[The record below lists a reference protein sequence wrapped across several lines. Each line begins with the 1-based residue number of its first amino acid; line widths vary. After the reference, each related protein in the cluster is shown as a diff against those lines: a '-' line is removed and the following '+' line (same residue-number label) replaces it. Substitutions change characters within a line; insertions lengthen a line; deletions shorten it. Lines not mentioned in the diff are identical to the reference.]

1 MQIYCILAIMNQMK
15 KTLGL
20 DLGVNTVGWALVERD
35 ETNGSGRIIDMGV
48 RIIPMDKTSRDAFS
62 EGKGLS
68 QAQQR
73 RMFRSARRNNQR
85 YKMRR
90 DKLVLVLDALGWMP
104 DDIGYSITERKAG
117 IPQVSILPLKREED
131 YREREKDETK
141 REHTAMRV
149 YELRAHGRKRPYASG
164 KELGRV
170 LYLLNQWRGYQDIGA
185 LGMSEEEEKKEKEL
199 AKAHEHPI
207 ATLKI
212 LETTETKELH
222 RAKGKKSKNDRYIW
236 EVKVEGRTER
246 YWTVMKCKWWK
257 DKTMD
262 FQTIA
267 KEDGSIELRLS
278 GQSKWAKTLERNDEE
293 LGEQLIGEKL
303 YELLLNAKNKYAP
316 PLPEKRYKRERY
328 KQEFNEIWEYQAEQQ
343 GWATWMTE
351 CPQEKLE
358 AIAQLLYPKNTLK
371 QAELVKKGLLH
382 IIRDEVIY
390 YQRPLKKPQRQLFC
404 PKEKP
409 IELGDGKQ
417 RKHRPAPKSHPL
429 YQEYRLW
436 QQVNNMG
443 VKSIG
448 QQKVDMTEQQRVE
461 LFELLAKKK
470 AKPENVLK
478 DVLGFKDT
486 ERYELNIED
495 LETDRTWGAI
505 SPALKDGKKKKG
517 KKPEDPAPDNNVA
530 IRTTADAELAAVLR
544 DPYANEINR
553 KLYTELWHLL
563 YTGETAKGKLS
574 ALKGRD
580 AQLKKPKEKKSDDD
594 LLSAD
599 FIAALC
605 KEHFEKGYAAYSQRA
620 LAKVVPLMRRGKYFR
635 VEDIK
640 PELRERIERIIGKVE
655 DETIETRTREKFKDL
670 ASVADFGGLMA
681 PDALELVYGS
691 HTPPE
696 KERVWKSPS
705 DVKLLE
711 RGKLRQPVVEGV
723 INEAL
728 LVARDL
734 WKAQQEANKN
744 PEWKFDEVVVEF
756 ARDLKNSAKDRQTL
770 HDRSKRNREKND
782 EVRDKIREV
791 LGREARL
798 SEIERYKLWL
808 DQDKKCMYSRKAI
821 TCTELLL
828 KPELIEVDHIVPR
841 SRRFDDSYSNK
852 VVCLAPLNKD
862 KSDSLPLQWY
872 ARTGDSRRSTLEE
885 FKADAEAMKD
895 KGKRARLLAEKIE
908 DGHIER
914 QMKQTQYIVRGTVEQ
929 LGNLVGSENVRSTSG
944 GITGHLRG
952 EWDLDA
958 ILREA
963 NLWRFER
970 LEKIL
975 HQRLGAPLK
984 LIHEENG
991 RKIIS
996 GWSKRIDHRNHAL
1009 DALVVACTQPQHIK
1023 WLNTLNR
1030 LRDDDPAEYQ
1040 RLRSDLIEKKKEK
1053 NRMRAPWDGFWKD
1066 AKDAFAGIITSIKVP
1081 GDPVVKKTAR
1091 YRVADDRPGKEGKYR
1106 WKSQPKHVAV
1116 LDELHLQ
1123 PDGWI
1128 WRHMRKPA
1136 YNVLGLLEGLSPE
1149 AIKARLTERMPAKAE
1164 REALLTL
1171 LEDNHW
1177 NVENAKS
1184 MLGKPKKGKAQKMDD
1199 VVYKERW
1206 VVARKPLM
1214 KLSKT
1219 DLRNDMI
1226 VDSAV
1231 RKQVHDWLEKK
1242 GLTPEEAF
1250 GEENLREF
1258 NEYRSDQK
1266 LPWILK
1272 VRVYDS
1278 LMDDNTSRTLLARKN
1293 SNNDRLVVTKQKNF
1307 GVVLADKESNGE
1319 REDTRINLFEAATA
1333 VKDGRSPAPVLP
1345 GRTSYFTRVKQ
1356 PVAVLPKDMDWETFL
1371 KEDRK
1376 RMAQRIY
1383 AFSNPQAQIR
1393 FRPHYFTDEIV
1404 VTSDEHKAA
1413 AKDIEE
1419 GKFELIGDE
1428 KQKREFKKQ
1437 LGKLKK
1443 PGIGEFL
1450 EGTYGTSRTLDDAAL
1465 DITEHCIP
1473 VKIDRLGR
1481 IIGPSLLHG
1490 KA

>member
-1 MQIYCILAIMNQMK
+1 MEQK
-15 KTLGL
+15 KISLGL
-20 DLGVNTVGWALVERD
+20 DLGVNTIGWALVERD
-35 ETNGSGRIIDMGV
+35 EANGTGRIIDMGV
-48 RIIPMDKTSRDAFS
+48 RVIPMDKSSRDAFRQ
-62 EGKGLS
+62 GKGLS

-73 RMFRSARRNNQR
+73 RMYRSARRNNQR

-104 DDIGYSITERKAG
+104 DDIGYSITERKPG
-117 IPQVSILPLKREED
+117 TPQVSILPLKRNED
-131 YREREKDETK
+131 YREREKGEAK

-149 YELRAHGRKRPYASG
+149 YELRANGRKRPYTNG

-170 LYLLNQWRGYQDIGA
+170 LYLLNQWRGYQDIG
-185 LGMSEEEEKKEKEL
+185 LLNEEEAKKEKEL

-207 ATLKI
+207 ANLKI
-212 LETTETKELH
+212 LDTTATEEVF
-222 RAKGKKSKNDRYIW
+222 RSKGKKSKNDRYIW

-246 YWTVMKCKWWK
+246 FWTVMKCKWWK

-278 GQSKWAKTLERNDEE
+278 GQTKWAKTLDANEKE
-293 LGEQLIGEKL
+293 LTDSGQLIGEKL
-303 YELLLNAKNKYAP
+303 YAVLSKQGQDRYAP
-316 PLPEKRYKRERY
+316 RLEEKRYKRERY
-328 KQEFNEIWEYQAEQQ
+328 KQEFKAIWEYQATAP
-343 GWATWMTE
+343 GWARWMND
-351 CPQEKLE
+351 CPADKLE
-358 AIAQLLYPKNTLK
+358 TIAKRLYPKNTIK

-404 PKEKP
+404 PKETP
-409 IELGDGKQ
+409 VDLGDGKQ

-448 QQKVDMTEQQRVE
+448 QQKVDMTEQHRVD
-461 LFELLAKKK
+461 LFEFLAKQKK
-470 AKPENVLK
+470 AEPK
-478 DVLGFKDT
+478 DVLKKVFELDP
-486 ERYELNIED
+486 ERYELSMED
-495 LETDRTWGAI
+495 VDTDRTLTTLR
-505 SPALKDGKKKKG
+505 PAAKQASTKADKALARVLAN
-517 KKPEDPAPDNNVA
+517 PYENNTDHA
-530 IRTTADAELAAVLR
+530 
-544 DPYANEINR
+544 
-553 KLYTELWHLL
+553 LYCQLWHLL
-563 YTGETAKGKLS
+563 HTAETGKGKLKV
-574 ALKGRD
+574 LTGRNATLVRD
-580 AQLKKPKEKKSDDD
+580 KNAAADD
-594 LLSAD
+594 LLSSD

-635 VEDIK
+635 VEDIQ
-640 PELRERIERIIGKVE
+640 PEVRERIEKIIAKKE
-655 DETIETRTREKFKDL
+655 DDTIEARTREKFKDL

-696 KERVWKSPS
+696 KERVWKTPA

-734 WKAQQEANKN
+734 WKAQQDASKN

-756 ARDLKNSAKDRQTL
+756 ARDLKNSAKERQKL
-770 HDRSKRNREKND
+770 HDRSKGNREKND
-782 EVRDKIREV
+782 KAREQVREL

-798 SEIERYKLWL
+798 GEIERYNLWL
-808 DQDKKCMYSRKAI
+808 DQGKKCIYSRETIHCK
-821 TCTELLL
+821 ELFGP
-828 KPELIEVDHIVPR
+828 KYEIDHIVPK
-841 SRRFDDSYSNK
+841 SRRFDDSYANK
-852 VVCLAPLNKD
+852 VLCLALLNKD
-862 KSDSLPLQWY
+862 KDNDLPLVWFGRHSQY
-872 ARTGDSRRSTLEE
+872 NRSTLDQ
-885 FKADAEAMKD
+885 FKTDAEEIKD

-929 LGNLVGSENVRSTSG
+929 LGNLVGSANVRSTSG

-996 GWSKRIDHRNHAL
+996 GWSKRIDHRNHSL
-1009 DALVVACTQPQHIK
+1009 DALVVACTRPQHIK

-1040 RLRSDLIEKKKEK
+1040 RLRTDLIERKKEK
-1053 NRMRAPWDGFWKD
+1053 NRMKAPWDGFWKE
-1066 AKDAFAGIITSIKVP
+1066 AQEAFAGIITSIKVP
-1081 GDPVVKKTAR
+1081 GDPVVKKTAK
-1091 YRVADDRPGKEGKYR
+1091 YRVADHRPGKEGKQR
-1106 WKSQPKHVAV
+1106 WKSQPRHVAV

-1128 WRHMRKPA
+1128 WRHVHKPA
-1136 YNVLGLLEGLSPE
+1136 YDVLSLLKGLDPE
-1149 AIKARLTERMPAKAE
+1149 AIRSQLLARMPAKAE

-1171 LEDNHW
+1171 LEDNQW
-1177 NVENAKS
+1177 NVEQSRSA
-1184 MLGKPKKGKAQKMDD
+1184 LGKPKKGKAQKLDD

-1219 DLRNDMI
+1219 DIRNNMI
-1226 VDSAV
+1226 VDSAM
-1231 RKQVHDWLEKK
+1231 RKQVHAWLERKDM
-1242 GLTPEEAF
+1242 TPEEAF
-1250 GEENLREF
+1250 DEENLREF
-1258 NEYRSDQK
+1258 NEHRSDQK
-1266 LPWILK
+1266 LPWTLK

-1278 LMDDNTSRTLLARKN
+1278 LLDDNASRALLARKN
-1293 SNNDRLVVTKQKNF
+1293 SYNERLTVMKKKSYGVLLGEMGGQK
-1307 GVVLADKESNGE
+1307 K
-1319 REDTRINLFEAATA
+1319 RTDTRINLFTAATSR
-1333 VKDGRSPAPVLP
+1333 VNGGTTVPLP
-1345 GRTSYFTRVKQ
+1345 PTEAGYFLRLKQ
-1356 PVAVLPKDMDWETFL
+1356 MVAVLPPELSWNAFVQLDRRQQADW
-1371 KEDRK
+1371 
-1376 RMAQRIY
+1376 IY
-1383 AFSNPQAQIR
+1383 RFSNPQDQLQ
-1393 FRPHYFTDEIV
+1393 FQPHYFTDEMTV
-1404 VTSDEHKAA
+1404 KADDHKAI
-1413 AKDIEE
+1413 AKNLSEGTMKVTGTEE
-1419 GKFELIGDE
+1419 EIKEY
-1428 KQKREFKKQ
+1428 KKQ
-1437 LGKLKK
+1437 LAKLKK
-1443 PGIGEFL
+1443 PGIGEFY
-1450 EGTYGTSRTLDDAAL
+1450 EGKEGHTRTLDSTQV
-1465 DITEHCIP
+1465 DITKACIP
-1473 VKIDRLGR
+1473 LVVDRLGR
-1481 IIGPSLLHG
+1481 IIGPSLLNG

>member
-1 MQIYCILAIMNQMK
+1 MRIYRILATMEQK
-15 KTLGL
+15 KNTLGL
-20 DLGVNTVGWALVERD
+20 DLGVNTIGWALVERD
-35 ETNGSGRIIDMGV
+35 GTNGTGRIIDMGV
-48 RIIPMDKTSRDAFS
+48 RVIPMDKSSRDAFS

-68 QAQQR
+68 QSQQR
-73 RMFRSARRNNQR
+73 RMYRSARRNNQR

-104 DDIGYSITERKAG
+104 DDIGYNITERKPG
-117 IPQVSILPLKREED
+117 IPQVSILPLRRTDD
-131 YREREKDETK
+131 YREREKGEAK

-185 LGMSEEEEKKEKEL
+185 LGMSEEEVKKEKEL

-207 ATLKI
+207 ASLKI
-212 LETTETKELH
+212 LDTYETKELFK
-222 RAKGKKSKNDRYIW
+222 AKGPKSKNDRYIW

-246 YWTVMKCKWWK
+246 FWTVMKCKWWK

-278 GQSKWAKTLERNDEE
+278 GQTKWAKTLEKNDEE
-293 LGEQLIGEKL
+293 LGEQLIGEKF
-303 YELLLNAKNKYAP
+303 YALLLNAKDKYAP
-316 PLPEKRYKRERY
+316 PLPEKRYRRERY
-328 KQEFNEIWEYQAEQQ
+328 KEEFREIWKYQAAQQ
-343 GWATWMTE
+343 GWAMWLSD
-351 CPQEKLE
+351 CPKDKLE
-358 AIAQLLYPKNTLK
+358 AIAKRLYPKNTIK

-404 PKEKP
+404 PKEAP
-409 IELGDGKQ
+409 VDLGDGKQ

-486 ERYELNIED
+486 ERYELSIED

-505 SPALKDGKKKKG
+505 SPALKDAKKKKG
-517 KKPEDPAPDNNVA
+517 KKNEDPEPDNKVA
-530 IRTTADAELAAVLR
+530 IRTTADAALAAVLR
-544 DPYANEINR
+544 APYATESNR
-553 KLYTELWHLL
+553 QLYVELWHLL
-563 YTGETAKGKLS
+563 YTGENTKGKLS

-580 AQLKKPKEKKSDDD
+580 AQLKKPKEKKSADD

-620 LAKVVPLMRRGKYFR
+620 LAKVVPLMRRGTYFR
-635 VEDIK
+635 EEDIK
-640 PELRERIERIIGKVE
+640 PEVRERIEKIIMKRE
-655 DETIETRTREKFKDL
+655 DDTIEARTREKFKDL

-696 KERVWKSPS
+696 KERVWKTPA

-711 RGKLRQPVVEGV
+711 RGKLRQPVVEGI

-744 PEWKFDEVVVEF
+744 REWKFDEVVVEF
-756 ARDLKNSAKDRQTL
+756 ARDLKNSAKKRQEY
-770 HDRSKRNREKND
+770 HDRSKGNREKND
-782 EVRDKIREV
+782 KAREQVREL

-798 SEIERYKLWL
+798 SEIERYNLWL
-808 DQDKKCMYSRKAI
+808 DQGKKCMYSREAI
-821 TCTELLL
+821 HCKELFGP
-828 KPELIEVDHIVPR
+828 KYEIDHIVPK
-841 SRRFDDSYSNK
+841 SRRFDDSYANK
-852 VVCLAPLNKD
+852 VLCLALLNKD
-862 KSDSLPLQWY
+862 KDNDLPLVWFGRHSQY
-872 ARTGDSRRSTLEE
+872 NRSTLDQ
-885 FKADAEAMKD
+885 FRTDAEEIKD

-914 QMKQTQYIVRGTVEQ
+914 QMKQTQYIVRGTIEQ
-929 LGNLVGSENVRSTSG
+929 LGNLVGSANVHSTSG

-1009 DALVVACTQPQHIK
+1009 DALVVACTRPQHIK

-1030 LRDDDPAEYQ
+1030 LKDDDRAEYD

-1066 AKDAFAGIITSIKVP
+1066 AQDAFAGIITSIKVP

-1091 YRVADDRPGKEGKYR
+1091 YRVADDRPGKEGKLR
-1106 WKSQPKHVAV
+1106 WKAQPKHVAV

-1128 WRHMRKPA
+1128 WRHVHKPA
-1136 YNVLGLLEGLSPE
+1136 YDILNQLVGMEPGTV
-1149 AIKARLTERMPAKAE
+1149 KAHLTQRMPAKVE
-1164 REALLTL
+1164 REALLAL
-1171 LEDNHW
+1171 LADNQW
-1177 NVENAKS
+1177 NVANAKS
-1184 MLGKPKKGKAQKMDD
+1184 ALGKPKKGKAQKLDD

-1219 DLRNDMI
+1219 DIRNNMI

-1231 RKQVHDWLEKK
+1231 RTQVHVWLGKK
-1242 GLTPEEAF
+1242 DMTPEEAF

-1258 NEYRSDQK
+1258 NEHRSAQK
-1266 LPWILK
+1266 LPWINK

-1278 LMDDNTSRTLLARKN
+1278 MLDDNTSRTLLARKN
-1293 SNNDRLVVTKQKNF
+1293 SHNDRLVVTKQKNY
-1307 GVVLADKESNGE
+1307 GVVLADNDANNE

-1333 VKDGRSPAPVLP
+1333 VKDGHSPAPVLP

-1356 PVAVLPKDMDWETFL
+1356 PVAVLPKDMDWNAFL

-1413 AKDIEE
+1413 AKDIEA
-1419 GKFELIGDE
+1419 GKFELVGDE
-1428 KQKREFKKQ
+1428 KQKKEFKKQ

-1465 DITEHCIP
+1465 DISEHCVP

-1481 IIGPSLLHG
+1481 IIGPSLLNG